1 MGYASESGASARER
15 FLADYAA
22 RTGEV
27 REIFRRV
34 FHVPAG
40 TEPGW

>member
-1 MGYASESGASARER
+1 VPEADASAQAR

-27 REIFRRV
+27 REIFERV
-34 FHVPAG
+34 FDTTGGRH
-40 TEPGW
+40 